1 MGSLFA
7 PCVLL
12 KVWNF
17 STVKPAP
24 PPPNSPLH
32 AYQVNHTCSLS
43 HFPLSVSLSVPHA
56 HKLTFIHCFTLSQ
69 LALHSVAQA
78 SYTLASSAAPLGPRN
93 RRCSAQDHSADL
105 FCCLSRSL
113 SYSPSLACLCLLSV
127 HSCCHWRFSTSPL
140 SLRSDRQHQF
150 TLFFFWKELSFF
162 VLLCPN
168 HAFPRPPLTSSSSQP
183 RRA

>member
-12 KVWNF
+12 RCGIFQRSNQH
-17 STVKPAP
+17 PHP
-24 PPPNSPLH
+24 PHAPLH

-43 HFPLSVSLSVPHA
+43 HFPLSVSLSVPHT

-93 RRCSAQDHSADL
+93 RRCSAEGPLQIYSVVSRALYLTGHPWLVFAFCLFIPAVTADFLPLLSPRDQIASINSHCFSFGRSYLSL
-105 FCCLSRSL
+105 FCSVPIMRF
-113 SYSPSLACLCLLSV
+113 LAL
-127 HSCCHWRFSTSPL
+127 H
-140 SLRSDRQHQF
+140 
-150 TLFFFWKELSFF
+150 
-162 VLLCPN
+162 
-168 HAFPRPPLTSSSSQP
+168 
-183 RRA
+183 